1 MTMDPWQ
8 AAVAADRDYRAAEK
22 RKAGG
27 LDLPY
32 LVTLNFVSVETAH
45 EFIESIKRYGGVVT
59 KIEPNEPYPPS
70 VTVVH
75 AGVMDFREWGGESE
89 IFGPKWP
96 NHPEPEQGETGS

>member
-1 MTMDPWQ
+1 MTMDPQ
-8 AAVAADRDYRAAEK
+8 DAFAAADRDYRAAEK

-32 LVTLNFVSVETAH
+32 LVTLNFRSSAEAH
-45 EFIESIKRYGGVVT
+45 EFIESIKEHGGVITMAAGMHT
-59 KIEPNEPYPPS
+59 K
-70 VTVVH
+70 TVP

-96 NHPEPEQGETGS
+96 NHPEA